1 MWEGT
6 ARGCG
11 GSRNILADESPVRAE
26 QLVKQGDPSPPR
38 PLPRPLTDPGKYE
51 SPEAYTD
58 R

>member
-6 ARGCG
+6 VRGCG
-11 GSRNILADESPVRAE
+11 GSRNILAESGS
-26 QLVKQGDPSPPR
+26 VKQGDPSPPR